1 MRAGGICRDTL
12 CTSAGPRLAL
22 KMSGSTPTYRRSV
35 VEMKVAFLQRL
46 AVVALWVGQAKQAF
60 LEEVTA
66 FCQRQ
71 PISWSELTSLLLVPK
86 GKANV
91 LQSMRVGNAS
101 NAVLA
106 PSEGS

>member
-1 MRAGGICRDTL
+1 MQ
-12 CTSAGPRLAL
+12 
-22 KMSGSTPTYRRSV
+22 TYRWSV
-35 VEMKVAFLQRL
+35 VKMKVAFLQRL

-60 LEEVTA
+60 LEEITA

-71 PISWSELTSLLLVPK
+71 SSLLSQLILLFLIPE
-86 GKANV
+86 GEADV

-106 PSEGS
+106 PSVGS